1 MVLVLGDP
9 CAYLTDFGELKID
22 GVRCGREF
30 QGVPYDVFF
39 VGVGRWADDFALS

>member
-9 CAYLTDFGELKID
+9 CAYLSDFGELEIGGLRYRRK
-22 GVRCGREF
+22 F
-30 QGVPYDVFF
+30 QGVPYDVVL